1 MTTVSILIPAYKE
14 QFLCRALASA
24 QNQTFQDLEILVG
37 DDTPDAALE
46 DSVQSLRDPRIRYF
60 HHGFQKGTRNAAA
73 LMRRASGK
81 YIKWLFDDDVLMP
94 QSVESL
100 YNALVEQPQSAM
112 AFHGRVIIDESDQV
126 KGMPRQVVGA
136 GEKALVARSYLTRE
150 MVSKLDNFI
159 GEPSNTMFNRDHVD
173 FETMFDYRSWKLD
186 FLGDVA
192 MFLNL
197 SEQAPLVAVGGYLS
211 GFRRHS
217 AQSSDGAS
225 ANFSAGL
232 FEWELMLRGEAER
245 GYLPPE
251 ALQTAQR
258 HLQTVYTNFR
268 GKFPELD
275 KLLANL
281 GELTEL
287 PPQDLYS
294 SPSFVA
300 ALSDARAAV
309 AARVDARRAA
319 LKARGE
325 ARIAALLNAQSA
337 NLSTPERPLAGS
349 AKWQE
354 KLRGAT
360 PHGKFCVLCEQPVQV
375 WRPHPL
381 AKHQREFM
389 EQVESVGSTLLNYEC
404 PNCQCNDRDRH
415 LWLYIHYS
423 GALDNASRKRILHI
437 APEMRLEPRIRRL
450 EPLEYVAGDLHP
462 RQPNHRKINV
472 EALEFEDGYFDL
484 IICNHVLE
492 HVNDPARALAE
503 FSRCLAPNGKLIAQ
517 TPYSPALRYT
527 FELNRP
533 VTPEFATRYFG
544 QSDHVRLFG
553 ADIVDQFRASGLSG
567 DLFPHHVVLG
577 DIDAATVGCNP
588 REPYFF
594 FAKGDAPVLP
604 LAVHQSVE
612 SSAG

>member
-14 QFLCRALASA
+14 QFLRCALASA
-24 QNQTFQDLEILVG
+24 QNQTFQDIEILVG

-46 DSVQSLRDPRIRYF
+46 GTVESLRDPRIRYF

-73 LMRRASGK
+73 LMKRANGK

-94 QSVESL
+94 QSVEAL
-100 YNALVEQPQSAM
+100 YTALVDQSQSAM
-112 AFHGRVIIDESDQV
+112 AFHGRVIIDENDQV
-126 KGMPRQVVGA
+126 KGIPRQVVGA

-150 MVSKLDNFI
+150 MISKLDNFI

-173 FETMFDYRSWKLD
+173 VETMFDYRSWKLD

-197 SEQAPLVAVGGYLS
+197 AEQAPLVAVGGCLS

-217 AQSSDGAS
+217 AQSSDGTS

-245 GYLPPE
+245 GHLTAE
-251 ALQTAQR
+251 ALETAR
-258 HLQTVYTNFR
+258 LHLQSLYASY
-268 GKFPELD
+268 GAKFPELD
-275 KLLANL
+275 KLRMNL
-281 GELTEL
+281 GELAQL
-287 PPQDLYS
+287 PPQDLYA

-300 ALSDARAAV
+300 ALNEARAAV
-309 AARVDARRAA
+309 AARVDARRAS
-319 LKARGE
+319 LKARGA
-325 ARIAALLNAQSA
+325 ARVAALLQAQA
-337 NLSTPERPLAGS
+337 VTPDTRVPQVAGS

-354 KLRGAT
+354 KLRALA
-360 PHGKFCVLCEQPVQV
+360 PHGKFCVICEQPVQA
-375 WRPHPL
+375 WRAHPL
-381 AKHQREFM
+381 AKHERDFM
-389 EQVESVGSTLLNYEC
+389 EQVGSVGSTLVDYEC
-404 PNCQCNDRDRH
+404 PSCQCNDRDRH

-423 GALDNASRKRILHI
+423 GALENASRKRILHI
-437 APEMRLEPRIRRL
+437 APELRLEPRIRRL

-472 EALEFEDGYFDL
+472 EALEFNDGYFDL

-492 HVNDPARALAE
+492 HVSDPAKALAE
-503 FSRCLAPNGKLIAQ
+503 FSRCLAPNGRLIAQ
-517 TPYSPALRYT
+517 TPYSPALRNT

-544 QSDHVRLFG
+544 QNDHVRLFG
-553 ADIVDQFRASGLSG
+553 ADIVDRFRAAGLSG

-577 DIDAATVGCNP
+577 DIDAASVGCNP

-594 FAKGDAPVLP
+594 FAKGEAPVLP
-604 LAVHQSVE
+604 LAAHQTVE
-612 SSAG
+612 SSAV